1 MEVTN
6 RFKELDLVDRMCEE
20 LWMELHN
27 IVQESVT
34 KTMPPKNARR
44 QRNCLR
50 SFTDIRK
57 EETLKTK
64 EKGKDIPN

>member
-1 MEVTN
+1 MLCSVFEMIL
-6 RFKELDLVDRMCEE
+6 EA
-20 LWMELHN
+20 
-27 IVQESVT
+27 VT
-34 KTMPPKNARR
+34 KPPQRKRNARR